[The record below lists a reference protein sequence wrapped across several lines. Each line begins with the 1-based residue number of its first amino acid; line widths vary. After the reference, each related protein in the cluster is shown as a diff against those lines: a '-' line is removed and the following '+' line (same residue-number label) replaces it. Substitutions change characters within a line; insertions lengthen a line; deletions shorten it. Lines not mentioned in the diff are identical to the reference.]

1 MFPNLSS
8 ELRLSNLSAP
18 LMLFQVVVGARA
30 ARQNGLG
37 VPARAQ
43 EPGQVGCLDPP
54 LGENIVALC
63 YRPSE
68 NILSSPWPRG
78 TRTVVLSC
86 NFAKMIKLLLTTS
99 SSYFRSLRQKVQVGI
114 NMMFAAQSAS
124 A

>member
-1 MFPNLSS
+1 
-8 ELRLSNLSAP
+8 
-18 LMLFQVVVGARA
+18 MLFQVVVGARA

-99 SSYFRSLRQKVQVGI
+99 LQLLSLFKAKGSGRDQHDVCGTVC
-114 NMMFAAQSAS
+114 
-124 A
+124 